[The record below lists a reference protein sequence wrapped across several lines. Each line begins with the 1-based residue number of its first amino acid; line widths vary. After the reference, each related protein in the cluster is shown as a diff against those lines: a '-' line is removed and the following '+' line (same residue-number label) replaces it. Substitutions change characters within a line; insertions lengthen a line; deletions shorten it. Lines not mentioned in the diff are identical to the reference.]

1 MYAQVVRGLARL
13 GLTPCILARGC
24 YSRYDRPAE
33 ELDVPALVR
42 LLRRSWLVT
51 WVPELP
57 FEAVQAFA
65 AADPARSHAETA
77 WRTFVVATRSSMLVG
92 MAQTDHDVI
101 ESLDVYP
108 ACWNG
113 GVGSTLL
120 HVAER
125 QIARSYA
132 VARLEVRSF
141 NTRALTF
148 YARRG
153 WAEVQR
159 YPRTECGSPVEN
171 VEMQITGLV
180 TLVKPFESLLDWSE
194 ERHGSRECPN

>member
-1 MYAQVVRGLARL
+1 MASE
-13 GLTPCILARGC
+13 III
-24 YSRYDRPAE
+24 RPAE
-33 ELDVPALVR
+33 EYDVPALVR

-51 WVPELP
+51 WAPELP
-57 FEAVQAFA
+57 FEAVRVFA

-77 WRTFVVATRSSMLVG
+77 WRSFVVATRSGMLVG
-92 MAQTDHDVI
+92 MVQTDRDVI
-101 ESLDVYP
+101 DALEVDP

-120 HVAER
+120 HAAER

-141 NTRALTF
+141 NTRALAF

-153 WAEVQR
+153 WVEVRR
-159 YPRTECGSPVEN
+159 YPGTECGSPVEN
-171 VEMQITGLV
+171 VEMQKT
-180 TLVKPFESLLDWSE
+180 F
-194 ERHGSRECPN
+194 